1 MRVFC
6 MCYIV
11 CSRGETTA
19 ITAVYLHTLKD
30 LIPTELLERGLK
42 WMEHDGKKCDFGQAA
57 CAAGTSNSQRLLN
70 GFRKRAGSFMY
81 RT

>member
-1 MRVFC
+1 MRVFFV
-6 MCYIV
+6 CYIV
-11 CSRGETTA
+11 CSGGVTTA
-19 ITAVYLHTLKD
+19 IAAVYLHTLND

-42 WMEHDGKKCDFGQAA
+42 WMEYDSKKCDVGQAT

-81 RT
+81 CT